1 MSGGSSLKEVE
12 PIFRAVLESGGV
24 FTLKPRGDSMR
35 PTIVPGR
42 DSVSI
47 VQAAGD
53 IMLHDILL
61 YQRTDGSF
69 VLHRVA
75 RIERDGS
82 FTMCGDNQSVLE
94 RGILLQDVVGVVTA
108 IHRPNGDLVRGTEAF
123 LAPARRRARSR
134 PLRFLRYSAG
144 CLRKKLFG
152 K

>member
-1 MSGGSSLKEVE
+1 MNSGSSLKEVE

-24 FTLKPRGDSMR
+24 FTLQPRGSSML

-47 VQAAGD
+47 VQPTEE
-53 IMLHDILL
+53 ILLHDILL
-61 YQRTDGSF
+61 YQRKDGSF

-108 IHRPNGDLVRGTEAF
+108 IHRPSGDLTRGSEAF

-134 PLRFLRYSAG
+134 PLRYLRYCAG
-144 CLRKKLFG
+144 CWRKKLFG